1 MEDRAEDDSDVVSTK
16 KPKRKSKHRDRTSS
30 SDVEEEDGDSAARV
44 SFTEEDDAE
53 KKDTK
58 KEKKK
63 MKKKRKTKRRN
74 RHGGEGDRTHST
86 VGGGAAEDEVEE
98 RTTCEEEEGE
108 KDKKTKMKK
117 KTKGKKK
124 DNKKRKRD
132 DDDDGDDG
140 EGKDDGSTSHPDD
153 DDHSSGGD
161 KKRCSMEE
169 EGRGKK
175 RSKKDERRIQ
185 RREEMDE
192 RIVASSAMEYY
203 PIDHK
208 RQYSKSKDAS
218 TSGDAT
224 VRDDVCS
231 DGKRGGA
238 SSLPSGHGGGAGGD
252 RAEEGAAAEGA
263 EATTTTSSTAIAN
276 GGGGVTLLL
285 FYQYVEP
292 PWDETQFRNAYE
304 YATGEAARRGM
315 TGRMRIAREG
325 MNCTLTGS
333 PGDVRGWC
341 GAMRSFDGGRSRMI
355 DAASGARRTEFA
367 DTEFKLTDDL
377 PPGQRFP
384 KLHAFEVV
392 ELVHYG
398 LAGSR
403 APDLSAY
410 GGTHLEPEEY
420 HVKMCEPD
428 TVIIDVRNH
437 YEANIGR
444 FDPPVGGATMIDPM
458 MRKSTEFP
466 LWLDKKETK
475 ELLRGKQVLMYCTGG
490 VR

>member
-1 MEDRAEDDSDVVSTK
+1 MEDHAEDDADVSTK
-16 KPKRKSKHRDRTSS
+16 KPKRKSKHRDRTSF
-30 SDVEEEDGDSAARV
+30 DFEEEDGDSAHV

-53 KKDTK
+53 KKNT
-58 KEKKK
+58 KKK
-63 MKKKRKTKRRN
+63 MKKRKKKRN
-74 RHGGEGDRTHST
+74 RHGEGDCAHSA
-86 VGGGAAEDEVEE
+86 VGAGAAEDEVEE
-98 RTTCEEEEGE
+98 RTTRKEEEGE
-108 KDKKTKMKK
+108 KDKKKMKK

-124 DNKKRKRD
+124 DKKRKRDD

-153 DDHSSGGD
+153 DDHSSRGD
-161 KKRCSMEE
+161 KKRSSTKEE
-169 EGRGKK
+169 RKGKK
-175 RSKKDERRIQ
+175 RSKKDERRIR

-192 RIVASSAMEYY
+192 RIVASSALEYY
-203 PIDHK
+203 PDDHK
-208 RQYSKSKDAS
+208 RQYLKSKEAS
-218 TSGDAT
+218 TLGDAT
-224 VRDDVCS
+224 VRDDGL

-238 SSLPSGHGGGAGGD
+238 SSLPSGHGGGGD
-252 RAEEGAAAEGA
+252 HAEEGAAAEGV
-263 EATTTTSSTAIAN
+263 EATTTSSTTIAN
-276 GGGGVTLLL
+276 GGGVTLLL

-292 PWDETQFRNAYE
+292 PWDESQFRNAYE
-304 YATGEAARRGM
+304 YASNEATSRGI

-341 GAMRSFDGGRSRMI
+341 GAMRSFDGGRSKII
-355 DAASGARRTEFA
+355 DAISGTRRTEFA

-377 PPGQRFP
+377 PPRQRFP

-420 HVKMCEPD
+420 HVKMCESD

-475 ELLRGKQVLMYCTGG
+475 EMLRGKQVLMYCTGG

>member
-1 MEDRAEDDSDVVSTK
+1 MEDRAEDDADVSTK
-16 KPKRKSKHRDRTSS
+16 KPKRKSKQHRDRPS
-30 SDVEEEDGDSAARV
+30 SDVEEEDGDIARV

-53 KKDTK
+53 KKNTK
-58 KEKKK
+58 KKKT
-63 MKKKRKTKRRN
+63 KKRKTKRN
-74 RHGGEGDRTHST
+74 RHGEGDCAHSAV
-86 VGGGAAEDEVEE
+86 VGEGAAEDEVEE
-98 RTTCEEEEGE
+98 RTMSEEEEGE
-108 KDKKTKMKK
+108 KEEKKKMKK

-124 DNKKRKRD
+124 DKKRKRGD

-153 DDHSSGGD
+153 VDHSSSGD
-161 KKRCSMEE
+161 KKRSSMKEE
-169 EGRGKK
+169 RKEKK
-175 RSKKDERRIQ
+175 RSKKDERRIR

-192 RIVASSAMEYY
+192 RIVASSAIEHY
-203 PIDHK
+203 PDDHK
-208 RQYSKSKDAS
+208 RQYSKSKDSS
-218 TSGDAT
+218 TLGDAT
-224 VRDDVCS
+224 VRDDGLG
-231 DGKRGGA
+231 GKRGGTP
-238 SSLPSGHGGGAGGD
+238 SSSPSGHGGEGD
-252 RAEEGAAAEGA
+252 RAEEGAAAEGV
-263 EATTTTSSTAIAN
+263 EATTTSSTTIAD
-276 GGGGVTLLL
+276 GGGVTLLL

-292 PWDETQFRNAYE
+292 PWDDSQFRNAYE
-304 YATGEAARRGM
+304 YATNEATGRCI

-341 GAMRSFDGGRSRMI
+341 GAMRSFDGGRSKTV
-355 DAASGARRTEFA
+355 DAASGTARRTEFA
-367 DTEFKLTDDL
+367 DAEFKLTDDL
-377 PPGQRFP
+377 PPRQRFP

-420 HVKMCEPD
+420 HVKMCESD

-475 ELLRGKQVLMYCTGG
+475 EMLRGKQVLMYCTGG